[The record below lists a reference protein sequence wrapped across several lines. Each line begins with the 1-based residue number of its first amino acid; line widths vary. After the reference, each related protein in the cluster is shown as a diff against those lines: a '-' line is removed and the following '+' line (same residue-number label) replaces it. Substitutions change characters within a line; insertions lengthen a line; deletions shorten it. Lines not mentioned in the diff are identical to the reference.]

1 MIAPIKWL
9 LKYTDV
15 KADSPEEIHNLGSEL
30 TMSGS
35 KVEAIVSKGADIQNV
50 LVGYCFEVKDH
61 ENSDHLHV
69 CQLDMGTGEPV
80 QIVTGAPNI
89 RENAHI
95 PVALNGA
102 IIAEGRKITSGKLR
116 GVTSNGMMCSFEE
129 IGLDCNDYNSNN
141 DGVMIL
147 EDVDMFKGMSKEEL
161 DKFIGKNII
170 NVLGADDTVIE
181 FEITSNRA
189 DCFSILGLSRET
201 AITMGGKFSKPII
214 NVVEASDIKTSDEIT
229 VDIQAPDLCPRY
241 CAWLVK
247 DVKIEPSPKW
257 MRDELAAAGVRPIN
271 NIVDITNYVMLEYGQ
286 PMHAFD
292 RRDIAGSKI
301 VVRRAEDGE
310 VLTTLDEQDRTL
322 NSNMLVIADSE
333 KAIGLAGI
341 MGGLNS
347 EIKDDTTEIVFEAA
361 IFDAVT
367 IRRGA
372 KSVGLR
378 TESSSRFEKGLDTVT
393 CYEAICRA
401 VSLVNELGAG
411 KVCTGAVDIYSTPK
425 AKRKVPCSVDA
436 INTFIGIDATRQKM
450 EEILTNLECEV
461 NFDEGYVIPPSFR
474 EDLICQADIAE
485 EVARFYGY
493 NNIKSSLLASC
504 ENTIGGKT
512 REQKLRDNMRMAMTG
527 MGYNEMLTFSFG
539 SPSYFDKL
547 CLPAD
552 SPLRDAVII
561 SNPLGEDYSV
571 MRTTMMPSI
580 LETMAH
586 NHAHRVEE
594 AKAFEISYVYI
605 KTPDYPKEL
614 PEHRELIT
622 FGFYGAGDF
631 FALKSNVEALLAK
644 LRIAK
649 YSFEPITDDPMMHPG
664 RSAELIIG
672 GKKAGIL
679 GQIHPQVAAN
689 FECPEETYVAII
701 RTADLFKNAID
712 IPKSKELPKYP
723 AVTRDIAVLIDR
735 NVPAGHVEQM
745 IRERGSKALESCR
758 LFDCYMGDRIEADKK
773 SLAYSLAFRDETKTL
788 TDDDVNRCMKKIL
801 SGLEYKFGAVLRD
814 K

>member
-15 KADSPEEIHNLGSEL
+15 KAESPEEIHNLGSEMTL
-30 TMSGS
+30 SGS
-35 KVEAIVSKGADIQNV
+35 KVEAIESKGADIQNV

-69 CQLDMGTGEPV
+69 CQLDVGKEEPV

-89 RENAHI
+89 RANAHI
-95 PVALNGA
+95 PVALSGA

-116 GVTSNGMMCSFEE
+116 GVASNGMMCSFEE

-189 DCFSILGLSRET
+189 DCFSILGLSREA
-201 AITMGGKFSKPII
+201 AITMGGKFAKPEI
-214 NVVEASDIKTSDEIT
+214 NVTPDLAIKTADEIQ
-229 VDIQAPDLCPRY
+229 VDVQAPDLCPRY

-257 MRDELAAAGVRPIN
+257 MRDELSAAGVRPIN

-292 RRDIAGSKI
+292 RRNIAGSKI
-301 VVRRAEDGE
+301 IVRRAFEGE
-310 VLTTLDEQDRTL
+310 VITTLDEQERAL
-322 NSNMLVIADSE
+322 NPNMLVIADSE

-367 IRRGA
+367 IRRGG

-378 TESSSRFEKGLDTVT
+378 TESSSRFEKGLDCIT
-393 CYEAICRA
+393 CYEAIQRA
-401 VSLVNELGAG
+401 VSLVNQLGAG
-411 KVCTGAVDIYSTPK
+411 KVCTDMIDVYPTPK
-425 AKRKVPCSVDA
+425 QERKVKCDVDS
-436 INTFIGIDATRQKM
+436 INKFIGIDATREKM
-450 EEILTNLECEV
+450 EEILTNLECKV

-512 REQKLRDNMRMAMTG
+512 REQKLRDNMRNAMVA

-539 SPSYFDKL
+539 SPSNFDKL
-547 CLPAD
+547 CLPQD
-552 SPLRDAVII
+552 SALRNAVVI

-571 MRTTMMPSI
+571 MRTTMLPSI

-586 NHAHRVEE
+586 NHAHRVAT
-594 AKAFEISYVYI
+594 AKAFEISYVYV
-605 KTPDYPKEL
+605 KTEDFPKEL
-614 PEHRELIT
+614 PEHREIIT
-622 FGFYGAGDF
+622 FGFYNAGDF
-631 FALKSNVEALLAK
+631 FELKSNVEALLTK
-644 LRIAK
+644 LRITK
-649 YSFEPITDDPMMHPG
+649 YSFEPVKDDPSMHPG
-664 RSAELIIG
+664 RTAELIIC

-679 GQIHPQVAAN
+679 GQIHPQVSAN
-689 FECPEETYVAII
+689 FECPEETYVAVIK
-701 RTADLFKNAID
+701 TADLFKNAVD
-712 IPKSKELPKYP
+712 IPKSRELPKFP
-723 AVTRDIAVLIDR
+723 AVTRDIAVIIDKD
-735 NVPAGHVEQM
+735 VPAGHVEQM
-745 IRERGSKALESCR
+745 IRERGGKSLESCK
-758 LFDCYMGDRIEADKK
+758 LFDCYLGEQVEAGKK
-773 SLAYSLAFRDETKTL
+773 SMAYSLAFRDETKTL
-788 TDDDVNRCMKKIL
+788 TDEDVNKSMKKIL
-801 SGLEYKFGAVLRD
+801 SGLEYKFNAILRD